1 MKSILDVIGEKDAQL
16 EKVEQII
23 SNAEKEERKLN
34 ELESNELTE
43 IRESIAKKDL
53 EINQLKEDNNSILK
67 IRNNNKSIMEN
78 KKFSL
83 LKAINDVANN
93 RTLDE
98 RAQAVVNEGIE
109 EMRKAGQSYSGSI
122 VLPVEERSSIQ
133 ATLEG
138 AGIENVSEDKLN
150 ILEPLRANMV
160 LAQAGA
166 NFMTGLVGD
175 VSIPVYSGNTVG
187 WKGEIE
193 AAGDGAGS
201 FSEVTLTPK
210 RLTAYVDV
218 SKQFL
223 IQDSNS
229 AEDMLKRDIVNA
241 LSEKLEQT
249 ILGAEA
255 GSNTKPAG
263 IFNGVTA
270 DTTAVKYADVVNM
283 EATLENANVGGNICY
298 IVNPTAKA
306 TLKTTSKDTGS
317 GRFLMEG
324 GEIDGYPV
332 YTSSAVASK
341 GVVMGNFEDYVIAQW
356 GGIDLVVDAVTQA
369 VNGKVRLV
377 VSGYFDAKP
386 RRANAFVKK
395 ILK

>member
-1 MKSILDVIGEKDAQL
+1 MKSVLDLIGEKDAL
-16 EKVEQII
+16 LDKVEQII

-34 ELESNELTE
+34 DSESTELTN
-43 IRESIAKKDL
+43 IKRSIAEKDL
-53 EINQLKEDNNSILK
+53 EIEKLNEDNNSILK
-67 IRNNNKSIMEN
+67 IRNNNKTIMEN

-122 VLPVEERSSIQ
+122 VLPVEERSTIQ
-133 ATLEG
+133 ATVEG
-138 AGIENVSEDKLN
+138 AGIENVPEDKLN
-150 ILEPLRANMV
+150 ILEPLRAKMV
-160 LAQAGA
+160 LSQAGA

-175 VSIPVYSGNTVG
+175 VSIPAYSGNTVG

-193 AAGDGAGS
+193 AAGDGAGT

-229 AEDMLKRDIVNA
+229 AEDMLKRDIINA

-263 IFNGVTA
+263 IFNGV
-270 DTTAVKYADVVNM
+270 TAVKYADVVNM

-306 TLKTTSKDTGS
+306 TLKTTSKDSGS

>member
-1 MKSILDVIGEKDAQL
+1 MKSILDVIGEKDALL

-34 ELESNELTE
+34 ELESNKLTE

-175 VSIPVYSGNTVG
+175 V
-187 WKGEIE
+187 K
-193 AAGDGAGS
+193 
-201 FSEVTLTPK
+201 
-210 RLTAYVDV
+210 
-218 SKQFL
+218 
-223 IQDSNS
+223 
-229 AEDMLKRDIVNA
+229 
-241 LSEKLEQT
+241 
-249 ILGAEA
+249 
-255 GSNTKPAG
+255 
-263 IFNGVTA
+263 
-270 DTTAVKYADVVNM
+270 
-283 EATLENANVGGNICY
+283 
-298 IVNPTAKA
+298 
-306 TLKTTSKDTGS
+306 
-317 GRFLMEG
+317 
-324 GEIDGYPV
+324 
-332 YTSSAVASK
+332 
-341 GVVMGNFEDYVIAQW
+341 
-356 GGIDLVVDAVTQA
+356 
-369 VNGKVRLV
+369 
-377 VSGYFDAKP
+377 
-386 RRANAFVKK
+386 
-395 ILK
+395 